1 MALSKKELQKS
12 LYIEHVG
19 EIGALLQ
26 HRLDYFVDNEISWP
40 EVGELERR
48 IAAHLD
54 ALVLGEGLAQHVA
67 LDLLQSADED
77 ELLGAVYT
85 LSAINQD
92 EFADRLLVSFVE
104 AEDDLVGLFIK
115 GLCNIDQSGFKEKVY
130 GCLSHKNPIVRSA
143 GLKIVSAGGRGQ
155 MAQIAASLQD
165 EDDGVRSA
173 AIDAIRKSGSPGAL
187 ALLEPVML
195 ADEGGDVGLL
205 FSSILLGS
213 MKALHILRSLCE
225 NTKTISAENIY
236 RLSICAET
244 EDAYLM
250 LSSFSSAAVKKD
262 VVKAIGIL
270 GLVSLI
276 DYLFVALEDEDEE
289 VKTTASFALH
299 LMTGAGLLE
308 TATVLEEE
316 EPDLEVE
323 DVFGGQAHEGQEE
336 EQKGDRRE
344 VEVERLS
351 TQREEWER
359 WWLQNKNNF
368 DSEKRWR
375 YGQPWSLG
383 MCIEEIAHPH
393 STLENRQ
400 RAYWEFTIRSG
411 VHIPFEPDWFVDKQL
426 DAIAKMSAWWQ
437 ENQNSYSGQWLFHG
451 K

>member
-1 MALSKKELQKS
+1 
-12 LYIEHVG
+12 
-19 EIGALLQ
+19 
-26 HRLDYFVDNEISWP
+26 
-40 EVGELERR
+40 
-48 IAAHLD
+48 
-54 ALVLGEGLAQHVA
+54 
-67 LDLLQSADED
+67 
-77 ELLGAVYT
+77 
-85 LSAINQD
+85 
-92 EFADRLLVSFVE
+92 
-104 AEDDLVGLFIK
+104 
-115 GLCNIDQSGFKEKVY
+115 
-130 GCLSHKNPIVRSA
+130 
-143 GLKIVSAGGRGQ
+143 
-155 MAQIAASLQD
+155 
-165 EDDGVRSA
+165 
-173 AIDAIRKSGSPGAL
+173 
-187 ALLEPVML
+187 
-195 ADEGGDVGLL
+195 
-205 FSSILLGS
+205 
-213 MKALHILRSLCE
+213 
-225 NTKTISAENIY
+225 
-236 RLSICAET
+236 
-244 EDAYLM
+244 M